1 VKFICADVAKKRPL
15 DRYIVKDG
23 RDVVN
28 LLDETDARDLIQKLT
43 AFAVRAFAMYGM
55 FGRAAVM
62 PGVGMSAEDFA
73 SDLMIEYVTGKIKIK
88 TLPYL
93 YTALLNNIRD
103 KLGSSAQ
110 KTTDHIPMN
119 TETNADGERTKGLDG
134 YSSEQM
140 PIVDYL
146 CEESYKARV
155 RACAEGDPNL
165 EEIVV
170 AVFDLE
176 MLKPAEIADFLGIT
190 AEEFHVRKRK
200 LGRRLVKHEIKMV
213 PS

>member
-1 VKFICADVAKKRPL
+1 VKFICGGMARKRPL
-15 DRYIVKDG
+15 DRYGVKDG
-23 RDVVN
+23 HVVVN
-28 LLDETDARDLIQKLT
+28 LLDETDARELIQKLT
-43 AFAVRAFAMYGM
+43 AFAVRAFVMYGM
-55 FGRAAVM
+55 FGRGAVM

-73 SDLMIEYVTGKIKIK
+73 SDIMIEYVTGRIKIK

-110 KTTDHIPMN
+110 KTTDHVPMN
-119 TETNADGERTKGLDG
+119 DETDGDGERTKGLDG
-134 YSSEQM
+134 YASEQM
-140 PIVDYL
+140 PVLDYL
-146 CEESYKARV
+146 CEESFKARV
-155 RACAEGDPNL
+155 RACATGDPQL

-176 MLKPAEIADFLGIT
+176 MLKPAEIAEFLGIT
-190 AEEFHVRKRK
+190 PEEFHVRKRK
-200 LGRRLVKHEIKMV
+200 LGRRLVKHGIKMV

>member
-1 VKFICADVAKKRPL
+1 MAKRRPL
-15 DRYIVKDG
+15 DRYRIKDD

-28 LLDETDARDLIQKLT
+28 LLDETDSRELIQKLT

-55 FGRAAVM
+55 FGRGAVM

-73 SDLMIEYVTGKIKIK
+73 SDILIQYVTRKIKIK

-93 YTALLNNIRD
+93 YAALLNNIRD
-103 KLGSSAQ
+103 KLRSSAQ
-110 KTTDHIPMN
+110 KTTDHVPMN
-119 TETNADGERTKGLDG
+119 TETNSDGDQTKGLDG
-134 YSSEQM
+134 YPSEQM

-146 CEESYKARV
+146 CEESYKAHV
-155 RACAEGDPNL
+155 RACAAGDPQL

-170 AVFDLE
+170 AVLDLE

-200 LGRRLVKHEIKMV
+200 LRRRLIKHGIKKMV
-213 PS
+213 AS

>member
-1 VKFICADVAKKRPL
+1 MAKKRSLGRCRAKDDRDVAKPM
-15 DRYIVKDG
+15 
-23 RDVVN
+23 
-28 LLDETDARDLIQKLT
+28 DEMDAGELIQKLT

-55 FGRAAVM
+55 VGPGAVM
-62 PGVGMSAEDFA
+62 PGVALSAEDFA
-73 SDLMIEYVTGKIKIK
+73 SHLFIDYLTGKIKIK
-88 TLPYL
+88 ALPYL

-119 TETNADGERTKGLDG
+119 AETDGDGIRTKYLDG
-134 YSSEQM
+134 FSSKQT

-146 CEESYKARV
+146 CEESYKTGI
-155 RACAEGDPNL
+155 RACAATEPDL
-165 EEIVV
+165 KEIVE
-170 AVFDLE
+170 AVFDLDL
-176 MLKPAEIADFLGIT
+176 LKPAEIAEVLGIT

-200 LGRRLVKHEIKMV
+200 LGRRLVKYGLKMV